1 MGDVMPLLERLL
13 ALHGDSGRLH
23 YLAGHFF
30 RNAGDSAKALVNFG
44 LSTRLTPGYAPAHRE
59 LGTELEKGGRFED
72 ALLSFERALALEPRE
87 HVHYANVIRL
97 SERLGKLNDL
107 AARWM
112 ARFQSGRENP
122 ALREGLVEVLHKSG
136 RLEEASRILG
146 ESSQPG
152 SQDRPSE

>member
-1 MGDVMPLLERLL
+1 MDDVMPLLERLL
-13 ALHGDSGRLH
+13 ALHGESGRLH

-30 RNAGDSAKALVNFG
+30 RNAGDSAKALAHFG

-59 LGTELEKGGRFED
+59 LGTELEKGGRIED